1 MAYPSGIFVYQ
12 SGRKKMQSDELNP
25 RLTVPQRVYDWYNAH
40 YDNETYHAVR
50 AALVASA
57 HYGPLSANQ
66 SNEDFITT
74 LMNLLIDASFE
85 RCGAERYAG
94 AEARLMAALDPLDSR
109 VTTLVRLHLANFDNR
124 DHKDAAQSPQ
134 DARQAVDAA
143 VQVTSEIPAWRGRVA
158 YAWASAAFYLS
169 HAAQTIL
176 DDANADSYPLEK
188 LDRALD
194 HLQNGVLE
202 AEQNGISFS
211 DPFTAWIRA
220 LVKAR
225 R

>member
-12 SGRKKMQSDELNP
+12 SGRKKMHSDELNP
-25 RLTVPQRVYDWYNAH
+25 RLTVPQRVYDGYNAR
-40 YDNETYHAVR
+40 YDNETYRAVR
-50 AALVASA
+50 AVLVASS

-66 SNEDFITT
+66 SNEEFITV

-85 RCGAERYAG
+85 RCGTECYAG
-94 AEARLMAALDPLDSR
+94 SEARLMAALDPLDSR
-109 VTTLVRLHLANFDNR
+109 IITLVRLHLANFDVPQHLHATRALQNVR
-124 DHKDAAQSPQ
+124 EAA
-134 DARQAVDAA
+134 DAA

-158 YAWASAAFYLS
+158 YAWASAALYLS

-176 DDANADSYPLEK
+176 EDTNADSYPLEK

-194 HLQNGVLE
+194 HLQNGVIE
-202 AEQNGISFS
+202 AEQNGVSFS
-211 DPFTAWIRA
+211 DPFTTWIHA

>member
-1 MAYPSGIFVYQ
+1 MH
-12 SGRKKMQSDELNP
+12 SDELNP
-25 RLTVPQRVYDWYNAH
+25 RLTVPQRVYDWYNAR
-40 YDNETYHAVR
+40 YDNETYRAVR

-57 HYGPLSANQ
+57 HYGALAANQ
-66 SNEDFITT
+66 SNEEFITA

-85 RCGAERYAG
+85 QCGAERYAG
-94 AEARLMAALDPLDSR
+94 SEARLMASLDPLDSHI
-109 VTTLVRLHLANFDNR
+109 TTLVRLHLANF
-124 DHKDAAQSPQ
+124 HVPQHVHAAQVLQ
-134 DARQAVDAA
+134 NVREAANTA

-169 HAAQTIL
+169 HAAQAML
-176 DDANADSYPLEK
+176 DETNTDSYPLEK

-194 HLQNGVLE
+194 HLQNGVIE
-202 AEQNGISFS
+202 AEQNGVSF
-211 DPFTAWIRA
+211 PEAFTTWIRA